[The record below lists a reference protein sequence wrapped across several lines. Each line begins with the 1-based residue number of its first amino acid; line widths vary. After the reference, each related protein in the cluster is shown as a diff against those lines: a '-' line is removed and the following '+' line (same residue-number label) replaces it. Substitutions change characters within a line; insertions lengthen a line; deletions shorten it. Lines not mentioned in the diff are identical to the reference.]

1 MINKHEPSR
10 NLLLK
15 EVSTLMSQ
23 LNQNHYPNG
32 IMNEQQFNQ
41 ISQALYSYCTVMR
54 EPKVGPLLFVIPVFV
69 GVSVTFLFALLGEGL
84 LLALALGGFITAIFA
99 FLCWFACKYRR
110 EASKRLNSYLAVDG
124 GQGMYIDFVSAQP
137 FANDQFRLG
146 RYYLYIR
153 NGAVIRIDSITDI
166 VRVWSR
172 SGVGVNA
179 KVNDENGSM
188 SFLLCILP
196 QFSDRPK
203 IDEIRKAVRQ
213 RQMSV

>member
-1 MINKHEPSR
+1 
-10 NLLLK
+10 
-15 EVSTLMSQ
+15 MSQ

-69 GVSVTFLFALLGEGL
+69 GVPVTFLFALLGEGL

-146 RYYLYIR
+146 GYYLYIR
-153 NGAVIRIDSITDI
+153 NGAVLKINSITNI
-166 VRVWSR
+166 VRIYTR
-172 SGVGVNA
+172 SGVGVSA
-179 KVNDENGSM
+179 KVNDANGSM
-188 SFLLCILP
+188 SFLLCRLP
-196 QFSDRPK
+196 VLNDRAE
-203 IDEIRKAVRQ
+203 IDEIRNAVMQ
-213 RQMSV
+213 RRMS